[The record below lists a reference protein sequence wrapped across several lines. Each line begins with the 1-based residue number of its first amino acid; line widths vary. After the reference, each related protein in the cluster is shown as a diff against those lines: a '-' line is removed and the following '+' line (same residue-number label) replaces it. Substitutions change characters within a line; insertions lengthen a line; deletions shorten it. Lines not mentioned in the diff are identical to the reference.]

1 MFGLVNQ
8 YELTK
13 GKIKWKVIH
22 FILCATSETHLETQN
37 QFIIKMQLKE
47 GKILQLIT
55 FFPGLTSLKATS
67 AAVLAA
73 AITSAARPV
82 TGPS

>member
-1 MFGLVNQ
+1 
-8 YELTK
+8 
-13 GKIKWKVIH
+13 
-22 FILCATSETHLETQN
+22 
-37 QFIIKMQLKE
+37 MQLKE

-67 AAVLAA
+67 AAVFAA